1 MDNLLMSE
9 EWPTT
14 LSRVIELSTQ
24 NSQQRNRQRN
34 RRIVRR
40 WWMRPI
46 FFRRQEDGNRLLD
59 NIVAEQANETMINFL
74 RMKKED
80 FDVLLDM
87 IRPEINRMNTNMR
100 DSITAQ
106 ERLLITLRYLATGET
121 FSSLQYLFRV
131 SRSSISNIVKETC
144 SCLTK
149 ALRDFVK
156 LPNCPDEW
164 LKVAQGFQEK
174 FNFPHVLGAIDG
186 KHVAIKAPHHS
197 GTDYFNYKKIFK

>member
-9 EWPTT
+9 EWLTT

-24 NSQQRNRQRN
+24 NSQQRNWQRN
-34 RRIVRR
+34 MRIVRR

-121 FSSLQYLFRV
+121 FNKIRQLGSLQYLFQV

-149 ALRDFVK
+149 ALRSYVK
-156 LPNCPDEW
+156 I
-164 LKVAQGFQEK
+164 A
-174 FNFPHVLGAIDG
+174 
-186 KHVAIKAPHHS
+186 
-197 GTDYFNYKKIFK
+197 

>member
-9 EWPTT
+9 EWLTT

-149 ALRDFVK
+149 ALRSYVK
-156 LPNCPDEW
+156 I
-164 LKVAQGFQEK
+164 A
-174 FNFPHVLGAIDG
+174 
-186 KHVAIKAPHHS
+186 
-197 GTDYFNYKKIFK
+197 